1 MISTIVSIKAS
12 KKLLIGGGIV
22 LTAVVVISIIVWLR
36 THTHTTNTQAYQTP
50 AETVVVPTKDS
61 SANTANQKNTQA
73 DDASVKKAPD
83 PSSTT
88 PPARPTPQQAAPPQ
102 PAPAPPKAAPAPP
115 QPAQPAPAP
124 APTPAISHAGV
135 LAVANAE
142 RGTLNVSAL
151 AHVDTLSHSAEEQA
165 KYVAARHSLT
175 HEGGL
180 ERLTQHTPACA
191 SSRHA
196 EIMQMLP
203 AGSSN
208 QSSIENW
215 RTSATHHT
223 LLTSADMHKAGVGI
237 VRGSNGFYYVVM
249 HLCQ

>member
-1 MISTIVSIKAS
+1 M
-12 KKLLIGGGIV
+12 
-22 LTAVVVISIIVWLR
+22 
-36 THTHTTNTQAYQTP
+36 
-50 AETVVVPTKDS
+50 
-61 SANTANQKNTQA
+61 
-73 DDASVKKAPD
+73 
-83 PSSTT
+83 
-88 PPARPTPQQAAPPQ
+88 
-102 PAPAPPKAAPAPP
+102 
-115 QPAQPAPAP
+115 
-124 APTPAISHAGV
+124 
-135 LAVANAE
+135 ANAE